1 MWGSSVLLMLSLNL
15 KVTRTSVWLWM
26 PQKIKRVASKR
37 VVVCAMSM
45 CFPTVLLPL
54 DRHSTWGLG
63 LVAEGVNHFG
73 LEEPLENWNGSWKW
87 VTSRDNPFYVTPLN
101 TSYFQYLR
109 NSLGSFLFNHFMP
122 DIMWTTL
129 APNVSL
135 QYVFGQTGSDHLRD
149 LWQFWEFALTC

>member
-45 CFPTVLLPL
+45 CFVLLPL

-63 LVAEGVNHFG
+63 LVTEGVNHFG

-109 NSLGSFLFNHFMP
+109 NSLGSFLFNHFM
-122 DIMWTTL
+122 WTTL